1 MKTNDQGRIHKLRT
15 MPYEEYLQTSEW
27 KEKRAQAL
35 ERDNNCCRV
44 CNSDER
50 LHVHHRTYARR
61 GNENLEDLT
70 TLCEE
75 CHERFHRKTNQTE
88 PRIDQRYQR
97 REFIEKVRKVTK
109 ARDISSANRLL
120 CYGWRIIAI
129 EQCTVLDGYKET
141 ITHFVLGH
149 TDEDA
154 CEY

>member
-1 MKTNDQGRIHKLRT
+1 MNTSNQARIQELRT
-15 MPYEEYLQTSEW
+15 MPYEEYLQTPEW
-27 KEKRAQAL
+27 RKKRELAL
-35 ERDNNCCRV
+35 QRDNNCCRV

-50 LHVHHRTYARR
+50 LHVHHRTYVRR
-61 GNENLEDLT
+61 GNEDMEDLT

-109 ARDISSANRLL
+109 EDRISGVNRLL
-120 CYGWRIIAI
+120 SYGWRIIAV
-129 EQCTVLDGYKET
+129 EQCTAMDGYKET
-141 ITHFVLGH
+141 TTFFVLGH

-154 CEY
+154 GGY